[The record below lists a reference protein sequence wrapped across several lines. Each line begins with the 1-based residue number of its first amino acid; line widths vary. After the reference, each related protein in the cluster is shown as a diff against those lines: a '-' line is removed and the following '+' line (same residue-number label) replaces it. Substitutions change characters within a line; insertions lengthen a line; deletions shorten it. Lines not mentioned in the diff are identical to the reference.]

1 MKELTLGQF
10 QEITGLQKSNQSE
23 EDKMTEMV
31 AILTW
36 KSPREV
42 DEMNIVDF
50 NRAAQEV
57 ITSLS
62 APLPEEKPS
71 RIINGVGIT
80 YEPSKLNRGQYI
92 TVNHFIKQDVISN
105 AHNIL
110 AALSYN
116 VKTGQHEPERFTEIA
131 ELLQSAPMRT
141 VVSTCLFFC
150 NLYAA
155 SMKTLKNFLEEEM
168 TKKGMSRA
176 KIQEEMNH
184 LMTVLDGFTTQSK

>member
-10 QEITGLQKSNQSE
+10 QEITALQKSNQSE

-131 ELLQSAPMRT
+131 ELLQSAPMQT

-155 SMKTLKNFLEEEM
+155 SMKTLQNFLEEEM
-168 TKKGMSRA
+168 TKKGMSRET
-176 KIQEEMNH
+176 IQKELTH

>member
-10 QEITGLQKSNQSE
+10 QEITALQKSNQSE

-80 YEPSKLNRGQYI
+80 
-92 TVNHFIKQDVISN
+92 
-105 AHNIL
+105 
-110 AALSYN
+110 
-116 VKTGQHEPERFTEIA
+116 
-131 ELLQSAPMRT
+131 
-141 VVSTCLFFC
+141 
-150 NLYAA
+150 
-155 SMKTLKNFLEEEM
+155 
-168 TKKGMSRA
+168 
-176 KIQEEMNH
+176 
-184 LMTVLDGFTTQSK
+184 

>member
-10 QEITGLQKSNQSE
+10 QEITALQKSNQSE

-42 DEMNIVDF
+42 EDMNIVDF
-50 NRAAQEV
+50 NKSAQEV
-57 ITSLS
+57 IAYLS
-62 APLPEEKPS
+62 TPLPEEKPS

-80 YEPSKLNRGQYI
+80 YEPAKLNRGQYI
-92 TVNHFIKQDVISN
+92 TVNHFIKQDVIAN

-116 VKTGQHEPERFTEIA
+116 VKTGQHEPDRFSEIA
-131 ELLQSAPMRT
+131 ESLQSAPMRT
-141 VVSTCLFFC
+141 AVATCLFFC